1 MAKKYDDEKGVW
13 RTIGGKHIFIRNGQ
27 DLDDA
32 MRESGK
38 FKGIRVKNK
47 AKEYA
52 KKKKEKDELRRK
64 EEEYKLYK
72 RAKDHPDSIDA
83 MTENSTDWERL
94 DKEYSKRYQQE
105 KLMEKIDES
114 AKKMP
119 TTNFVD
125 DDDRYDKD
133 TGKKLDVSINKYIDK
148 DGNFDPKREKLHQ
161 EIIHSYF
168 EGKTPVPEGEE
179 KLYYMTGGGAGT
191 GKSTFVNNTGEYYGK
206 DFESYV
212 ADAKNDITLFKGN
225 MIKLD
230 ADDLKKRLGLDPK
243 DEGSAGYLHG
253 ESSALVK
260 RITAIAQENG
270 YNIMLD
276 GTGDGG
282 LGEEDNGKWTG
293 MLGKVKSAKDKGY
306 KVIANYG
313 TVSVEEGLERNW
325 TRYISMIEGGIS
337 PRLVS
342 GDEVVK
348 THAKVSQILPEL
360 SKEFDSI
367 KLYDMSDKP
376 PRLIA
381 EGGSGKSIDEN
392 INPSYNKEYLAF
404 LEKAKYNWDDYADFY
419 DERIK
424 KFKKERGEK

>member
-1 MAKKYDDEKGVW
+1 MAKFNDEKGVW

-38 FKGIRVKNK
+38 FKNTRIKNK
-47 AKEYA
+47 VKEYV

-72 RAKDHPDSIDA
+72 RAKDKPDTIDA

-94 DKEYSKRYQQE
+94 DKEYSKRYND
-105 KLMEKIDES
+105 EKIRENLDKS
-114 AKKMP
+114 IRKMP

-125 DDDRYDKD
+125 NDDRYDKK
-133 TGKKLDVSINKYIDK
+133 TGEKLNVSLNEYIDEN
-148 DGNFDPKREKLHQ
+148 GNLSPEREKLHQ
-161 EIIHSYF
+161 EIINSYF
-168 EGKTPVPEGEE
+168 EGKTPVPDGEE

-270 YNIMLD
+270 YNVMLD

-282 LGEEDNGKWTG
+282 EEGLLKKIRD
-293 MLGKVKSAKDKGY
+293 AKAKGY

-325 TRYISMIEGGIS
+325 ERYMRMIKKGIS

-348 THAKVSQILPEL
+348 THAKVSQLLPKV

-367 KLYDMSDKP
+367 KLYDMSDKTP
-376 PRLIA
+376 KLIA
-381 EGGSGKSIDEN
+381 EGGNGKSIDQN
-392 INPSYNKEYLAF
+392 IKPSYNKEYLAF

-424 KFKKERGEK
+424 EFKKERGEK